1 MTTDGGQ
8 TWSIRSSGT
17 SADLYAISFADA
29 QDGYILG
36 WGSSRAFLLRTQD
49 GGVTWAQTASPSSSS
64 YLCSG
69 LSVAAASAT
78 TVYVTLPSE
87 CGGLFGSAD
96 GGKTWTNFSIYA
108 QLVTFTSANEGWL
121 AVGATLYHTTDGANT
136 WKVALNANGTIDS
149 ISTPSPGTIVVAT
162 SIDAYA
168 SVDDGATWTDDM
180 DNFSLFSAGSSNQWL
195 DASGSKAWLTGDAGH
210 NWISSALPT
219 DPSSSY
225 TNNLLTAQ
233 SVGFRDA
240 NDPYIIG
247 QSQNSGVSYFLVY
260 GNPPPPTPTNTP
272 VPTNT
277 AIPSSTPTATSTNVP
292 SRTPTTAPP
301 TRTPTSAPTRLPGAT
316 DTPSDTPIA
325 LPSVPS
331 DTDTPQPPAA
341 TPTRR
346 PRPRPRP
353 AATPTGVPTVLG
365 TTSQRQALRCN
376 ASTLQQVV
384 NCVQPSVLRI
394 DVQFSDGEAEGTGFV
409 VQSDGSGTYILTNR
423 HVVDGATAGSIRVIA
438 PNGHTSYK
446 VQAVAINN
454 AKVGTAGDL
463 AVLKVPATSLRPLAF
478 GTSDALQTGQTV
490 ASIGYGLAFQ
500 LAGPPSVT
508 EGIISA
514 LHRDLGDGFGPVWI
528 QHQSTINHGNSG
540 GPLLDLK
547 GNVVGVNTLSIDQL
561 PGANGNEPVQGIF
574 FAIPSSIA
582 RDVARTLVRQLHGGS
597 FSELKATAAHNVQV
611 KTVLFRAV
619 APRGWISGKIGAD
632 RPLLLSRDGLV
643 QVQFQTVTVGHS
655 PNAARLR
662 EMIAHLVH
670 AVGKT
675 RSLSY
680 SVVRAGTLHGVIG
693 NARYSNRTYRL
704 TVAALPDKKGRHVF
718 IVAVIQRPGAS
729 SADGSQAMAIITS
742 LRATGR

>member
-1 MTTDGGQ
+1 M
-8 TWSIRSSGT
+8 
-17 SADLYAISFADA
+17 
-29 QDGYILG
+29 
-36 WGSSRAFLLRTQD
+36 
-49 GGVTWAQTASPSSSS
+49 
-64 YLCSG
+64 
-69 LSVAAASAT
+69 
-78 TVYVTLPSE
+78 
-87 CGGLFGSAD
+87 
-96 GGKTWTNFSIYA
+96 
-108 QLVTFTSANEGWL
+108 
-121 AVGATLYHTTDGANT
+121 
-136 WKVALNANGTIDS
+136 
-149 ISTPSPGTIVVAT
+149 
-162 SIDAYA
+162 
-168 SVDDGATWTDDM
+168 
-180 DNFSLFSAGSSNQWL
+180 
-195 DASGSKAWLTGDAGH
+195 
-210 NWISSALPT
+210 
-219 DPSSSY
+219 
-225 TNNLLTAQ
+225 Q
-233 SVGFRDA
+233 S
-240 NDPYIIG
+240 
-247 QSQNSGVSYFLVY
+247 
-260 GNPPPPTPTNTP
+260 
-272 VPTNT
+272 
-277 AIPSSTPTATSTNVP
+277 
-292 SRTPTTAPP
+292 
-301 TRTPTSAPTRLPGAT
+301 
-316 DTPSDTPIA
+316 
-325 LPSVPS
+325 
-331 DTDTPQPPAA
+331 
-341 TPTRR
+341 
-346 PRPRPRP
+346 
-353 AATPTGVPTVLG
+353 
-365 TTSQRQALRCN
+365 
-376 ASTLQQVV
+376 
-384 NCVQPSVLRI
+384 SVLRI

-446 VQAVAINN
+446 VQAVAVNN

-478 GTSDALQTGQTV
+478 GTSDTLQTGQTV

-582 RDVARTLVRQLHGGS
+582 RDVARTLIRQLHGGS
-597 FSELKATAAHNVQV
+597 FSELKEATAARTVQV

-655 PNAARLR
+655 PNATRLR